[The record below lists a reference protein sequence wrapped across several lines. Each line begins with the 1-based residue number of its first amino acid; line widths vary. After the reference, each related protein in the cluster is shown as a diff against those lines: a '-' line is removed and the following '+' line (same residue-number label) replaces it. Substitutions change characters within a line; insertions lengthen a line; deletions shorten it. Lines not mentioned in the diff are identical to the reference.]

1 VSNARWKMDRKKL
14 MTKDIVNS
22 FTNYIPDNITVN
34 NLKKRLK
41 EIQSELDFSNPQKHL
56 ENELYEIQDTL
67 KKLGVN

>member
-1 VSNARWKMDRKKL
+1 MDRKKL

-22 FTNYIPDNITVN
+22 YTNYIPDNSTVD

-41 EIQSELDFSNPQKHL
+41 EIRSELDFSNPQKHL